1 MWQLPAWSSQLFETC
16 GASEL
21 ADLGVNTVGGVPP
34 PPASCTSDLQ
44 NPLLLLLVHLIWVGA
59 CAMPAFY
66 PLNAKHLLNVWH
78 TDEFKWAGQKHTHVS
93 LVEQRVAGGKM
104 DGACI

>member
-34 PPASCTSDLQ
+34 LASCSPDLHW
-44 NPLLLLLVHLIWVGA
+44 PSLLLVVHLIWIGA
-59 CAMPAFY
+59 CAMPAFH
-66 PLNAKHLLNVWH
+66 PLNAKHLLNVG
-78 TDEFKWAGQKHTHVS
+78 TLKS
-93 LVEQRVAGGKM
+93 LSGWVRNTLMFHLLSSV
-104 DGACI
+104 